1 MRRCW
6 CCAPRLSDVEQRVR
20 KKRRHR
26 DFDDED
32 YEEPIQPR
40 RVSLRKSAQVL
51 YFMTRPLLSFPGCK
65 PGPVNGA
72 WQRPGCRLSVSLK

>member
-1 MRRCW
+1 MQAKSEV
-6 CCAPRLSDVEQRVR
+6 CAALCPSARLSDVEQRVR

-40 RVSLRKSAQVL
+40 RVSARKSAQA
-51 YFMTRPLLSFPGCK
+51 RSFSMLQC
-65 PGPVNGA
+65 NCL
-72 WQRPGCRLSVSLK
+72 R

>member
-1 MRRCW
+1 MQKLRRV
-6 CCAPRLSDVEQRVR
+6 CARLSDVEQRVR

-40 RVSLRKSAQVL
+40 RVSARKSAQA
-51 YFMTRPLLSFPGCK
+51 RPPFAAVHAQVMLPIERANVPKSRSCGTYSRR
-65 PGPVNGA
+65 
-72 WQRPGCRLSVSLK
+72 RPA

>member
-1 MRRCW
+1 MQKLRRVS
-6 CCAPRLSDVEQRVR
+6 ARLSDVEQRVR

-40 RVSLRKSAQVL
+40 RVSARKSAQA
-51 YFMTRPLLSFPGCK
+51 RPLRCCPRSSH
-65 PGPVNGA
+65 A
-72 WQRPGCRLSVSLK
+72 SH